1 MKIGFNLLLW
11 TTNLSEK
18 DFHILDKLKNIGYD
32 GVEIPIFSGE
42 IDEYEKIGKVL
53 ANNGLESTSL
63 TVIPDEKHNP
73 ISKDIDC
80 RNSAINYLKWA
91 IDCSEVLNS
100 KLLCGPFHQPLGI
113 FSGDPPTIDEKN
125 RGVEVH
131 QKVSDYAEKNNIHL
145 SIEPLNR
152 FECYFLNTVDDTK
165 KYLNMVNRKNFGM
178 LYDTFH
184 SNIEE
189 KNPIESIKKGKNII
203 NHVHI
208 SENDRGV
215 PGSGHIPWLETFK
228 ALKEINYDRWVT
240 IEAFSR
246 ALPDLAA
253 ATKVWRD
260 FFSSKEEVYEKG
272 YDLIRKF
279 IS

>member
-1 MKIGFNLLLW
+1 M
-11 TTNLSEK
+11 
-18 DFHILDKLKNIGYD
+18 
-32 GVEIPIFSGE
+32 
-42 IDEYEKIGKVL
+42 
-53 ANNGLESTSL
+53 
-63 TVIPDEKHNP
+63 
-73 ISKDIDC
+73 
-80 RNSAINYLKWA
+80 
-91 IDCSEVLNS
+91 
-100 KLLCGPFHQPLGI
+100 
-113 FSGDPPTIDEKN
+113 
-125 RGVEVH
+125 EVH

-215 PGSGHIPWLETFK
+215 PGSGHIPWLETFQ

-272 YDLIRKF
+272 YALIRKF